1 MVIKE
6 GKYINLKPASLF
18 TSLTAFAQ
26 QEDDME
32 KLFEYEM
39 TSIFMSLFNYG
50 MMCKSDKAALH
61 NHLINTQHEMK
72 ETS

>member
-26 QEDDME
+26 QDDME
-32 KLFEYEM
+32 KLFEYEL

-50 MMCKSDKAALH
+50 MMRKSDKAALH
-61 NHLINTQHEMK
+61 NHLITTQHEMK